1 MGISDRNRRLLE
13 ATLAGDRYALARLV
27 TLVED
32 RHPDS
37 EAILDRLFRL
47 GGAAHRIGFTGPP
60 GAGKSTLVAGLVRA
74 FRAGGR
80 RVGVVAV
87 DPSSPFSHGALLGD
101 RIRLKDLVGDPDLY
115 VRSMAT
121 RGSLGGLSRTT
132 REVCDVIDA
141 FGMERI
147 LIETVGVG
155 QSELDI
161 VSAADTVVVVLV
173 PESGDEIQAMKA
185 GLMEIGDLFVVNKS
199 DREGAD
205 RMVHHLEE
213 VLVSHPARDGWRPR
227 VVRAIA
233 RDETGVEEILS
244 AIEEHREYLAAGAGL
259 LEKRRAGMRREVED
273 RILETVGESYLREPR
288 IARRLSDGLERVL
301 RRDESPYHLAREVAL
316 EIDGAR
322 AAAPARI
329 SKSEGA
335 PEPAARTS
343 AKASTSEEK
352 R

>member
-1 MGISDRNRRLLE
+1 MRHASLPATVGESNRRLVE
-13 ATLAGDRYALARLV
+13 AYQSGDRYALARLV

-37 EAILDRLFRL
+37 EAILDYLFSAA
-47 GGAAHRIGFTGPP
+47 GGAFRVGVTGPP

-74 FRAGGR
+74 LRAAGN

-101 RIRLKDLVGDPDLY
+101 RIRLKDLAGDPGLY

-132 REVCDVIDA
+132 REVCDLIDA
-141 FGMERI
+141 FGMDRV

-185 GLMEIGDLFVVNKS
+185 GLMEIGDIFVVNKS
-199 DREGAD
+199 DRDGAD
-205 RMVHHLEE
+205 RMIHHLEE
-213 VLVSHPARDGWRPR
+213 LLGGHPGRDGWTPR
-227 VVRAIA
+227 VVRCVA
-233 RDETGVEEILS
+233 RDETGIDVLH
-244 AIEEHREYLAAGAGL
+244 AGIEAHRAHLVSGAWLA
-259 LEKRRAGMRREVED
+259 EKRRAGLRREVED
-273 RILETVGESYLREPR
+273 RVLDTIGARALAEPR
-288 IARRLSDGLERVL
+288 VVRSMNDGLDRVL
-301 RRDESPYHLAREVAL
+301 KREESPYHLARVLAG
-316 EIDGAR
+316 EIANL
-322 AAAPARI
+322 
-329 SKSEGA
+329 
-335 PEPAARTS
+335 ARTDH
-343 AKASTSEEK
+343 ANDRTDDGEREN